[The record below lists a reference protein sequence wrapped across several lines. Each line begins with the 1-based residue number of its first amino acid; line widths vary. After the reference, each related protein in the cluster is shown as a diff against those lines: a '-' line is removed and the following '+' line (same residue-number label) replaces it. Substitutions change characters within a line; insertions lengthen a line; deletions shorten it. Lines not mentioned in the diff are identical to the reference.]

1 MPTLENR
8 GYATGKAKR
17 RASRSTQTL
26 PSKRPRGKGGDPPV
40 DAMTDLLESAG
51 ASNPEVRPLPGSRR
65 HDKCWP
71 ESEREANK
79 STGPTTA
86 QLKSHGCWL
95 EREVTVPTLEKRG
108 EKGYG

>member
-1 MPTLENR
+1 MKELALENL
-8 GYATGKAKR
+8 GPDR
-17 RASRSTQTL
+17 RLQEETRWEDQ
-26 PSKRPRGKGGDPPV
+26 RPRGKDPPV
-40 DAMTDLLESAG
+40 DALTDLLESAG

-71 ESEREANK
+71 ESDREANK